1 MGKELRNKE
10 WNWRNF
16 INNTAPP
23 VLLIYAFSALILL
36 GTLLL
41 CLPPLH
47 APGRSVSVL
56 DCFFTITSAAC
67 VTGLV
72 TVSVSDNFNFWGQL
86 LIMLVFQLGGLG
98 VMTFAA
104 VSFKLLG
111 SRLSLRGQAALE
123 DSLYQRDAAMEFNRT
138 FHYIFYIVFIIE
150 LCGAIVLALLLSR
163 QMSLPQALW
172 SGVFHSVSAFCN
184 AGFSLWNDSLAGQ
197 DNYILV
203 VITILIV
210 SGGLGHIV
218 LVELARLAKRT
229 LLFQRKS
236 EGIHVF
242 SYHTRVVLVISSTVL
257 VTGAIGMYLLGTTG
271 NDGQW
276 QTAIFQS
283 VTARTAGFSTIPQT
297 LLPMPALILMLFL
310 MFIGGAPGSC
320 AGGIKVT
327 SLGIWL
333 ANLRSAIFQRREG
346 TLLGRNIPQEIQI
359 KVRRLLNL
367 AVFWNATGVLVL
379 SICQPEADF
388 LRLAFEQIS
397 AFATVGLS
405 MDFTPALTSA
415 GKIWIILTMFL
426 GRLGP
431 LTIALSVVGART
443 SGISHPE
450 GRIMIG

>member
-1 MGKELRNKE
+1 MRSKE
-10 WNWRNF
+10 WNWRSF

-23 VLLIYAFSALILL
+23 VLLIYAFTALIMA

-41 CLPPLH
+41 CLPPFH
-47 APGRSVSVL
+47 APGRTVSVL

-104 VSFKLLG
+104 ISFKLLG

-138 FHYIFYIVFIIE
+138 FHYIFYIVFVIE
-150 LCGAIVLALLLSR
+150 LSGAILLTLLLAR
-163 QMSLPQALW
+163 QMPLPQAVW
-172 SGVFHSVSAFCN
+172 SGIFHSASAFCN
-184 AGFSLWNDSLAGQ
+184 AGFSLWNESLAGQ
-197 DNYILV
+197 DGYVLATIMLLILF
-203 VITILIV
+203 
-210 SGGLGHIV
+210 GGLGHIV
-218 LVELARLAKRT
+218 LIELARLAKRT
-229 LLFQRKS
+229 LLFQRRS
-236 EGIHVF
+236 EGLHVF
-242 SYHTRVVLVISSTVL
+242 SYHTRVVLIITISL
-257 VTGAIGMYLLGTTG
+257 LIGGAIVLYTLGSG
-271 NDGQW
+271 GGDGRW
-276 QTAIFQS
+276 QTSLFQS

-297 LLPMPALILMLFL
+297 LLSMPALILMLFL

-333 ANLRSAIFQRREG
+333 ANLRGAVFLKRES

-367 AVFWNATGVLVL
+367 AIFWNATGILIL

-388 LRLAFEQIS
+388 LRIVFEQIS